1 MEGNQ
6 ETPMAAT
13 VPALLRQAHRLR
25 KHLRELQSESDL
37 GPRVSKAQQAH
48 LAEEEAAHK
57 MAYDL
62 VSKLKLKIRDDE
74 GTLKQIN
81 VQLAKYEKQLNE
93 AGSPKEYEGKQSEI
107 RQAKEKID
115 QTEEAILT
123 GMEELENRTAALPA
137 DDKRWVDSQSHF
149 KQQQVDA
156 KERLERILED
166 QTSAKDELAKVDAQL
181 PTDVKGQYERL
192 IARYGP
198 DGLAGVHGRSCQQCR
213 TAITEQQKAELI
225 NGKFICCPNCGR
237 GLYAAD

>member
-1 MEGNQ
+1 
-6 ETPMAAT
+6 
-13 VPALLRQAHRLR
+13 
-25 KHLRELQSESDL
+25 
-37 GPRVSKAQQAH
+37 
-48 LAEEEAAHK
+48 

>member
-1 MEGNQ
+1 
-6 ETPMAAT
+6 MAAT

-25 KHLRELQSESDL
+25 KHLRELQSEIDL
-37 GPRVSKAQQAH
+37 GPRVSKAQQSH
-48 LAEEEAAHK
+48 LAAEEAAHK
-57 MAYDL
+57 SAYDL
-62 VSKLKLKIRDDE
+62 AAKLKMKIRDEE

-115 QTEEAILT
+115 LTEEAILT
-123 GMEELENRTAALPA
+123 SMEELENRTAALPA
-137 DDKRWVDSQSHF
+137 DDTRWADSQSQF

-166 QTSAKDELAKVDAQL
+166 QTLAKDELAKVDAQL
-181 PTDVKGQYERL
+181 PADAKGQYERL

>member
-1 MEGNQ
+1 
-6 ETPMAAT
+6 MAAT

-25 KHLRELQSESDL
+25 KHLRELQSEIDL

-48 LAEEEAAHK
+48 LTTEEAAYK
-57 MAYDL
+57 TAYDL

-123 GMEELENRTAALPA
+123 SMEELENRTAALPA
-137 DDKRWVDSQSHF
+137 DDKRWADSQSHF

-166 QTSAKDELAKVDAQL
+166 QTSAKDELANVDAQL
-181 PTDVKGQYERL
+181 PADAKGQYERL